1 MPEKEV
7 DNDQPLE
14 VIEVDTNVAILML
27 LMVLLQLIYHVNDNY
42 CSC

>member
-7 DNDQPLE
+7 EDEQPIE
-14 VIEVDTNVAILML
+14 AIEVDVNEALVML
-27 LMVLLQLIYHVNDNY
+27 LMVLLQLIYHVNEEY